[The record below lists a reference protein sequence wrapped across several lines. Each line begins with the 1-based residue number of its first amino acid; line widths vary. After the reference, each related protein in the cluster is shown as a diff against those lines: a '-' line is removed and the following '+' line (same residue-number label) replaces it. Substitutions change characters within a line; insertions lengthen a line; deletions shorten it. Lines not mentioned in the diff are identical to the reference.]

1 MAATQHYVFASYARS
16 DYPMVNPILAALRAL
31 GTRTWVD
38 RDELRPGV
46 SWMQS
51 ISDAL
56 KRTEALVFFASQAS
70 VRSVE
75 ELRDLEHAE
84 KSGIPIVPVLI
95 GETKVTPS
103 PLRQVQ
109 WVDATR
115 FPRSQI
121 VPLTAQAIVR
131 ALDSL
136 ASDAP
141 HGVVDDTE
149 RHELAKALTAR
160 TTGKEPSPDD
170 ETPTSVFVVHGHDE
184 EFLGEVVDFVDGL
197 GIKPVVLKNM
207 EGATRSL
214 FDRFFEFGGT
224 AQFAIVLLS
233 ADDMGASRLQ
243 FEEEEVGA
251 RALKYRPRQNTILE
265 LGYFYGLLGWD
276 KVFVLEKEPPRR
288 FPDFE
293 RPSDLQGVLFDRYD
307 AAGAWKK
314 KVAQR
319 LERGGFKIAQKI

>member
-1 MAATQHYVFASYARS
+1 
-16 DYPMVNPILAALRAL
+16 
-31 GTRTWVD
+31 
-38 RDELRPGV
+38 
-46 SWMQS
+46 
-51 ISDAL
+51 
-56 KRTEALVFFASQAS
+56 
-70 VRSVE
+70 
-75 ELRDLEHAE
+75 
-84 KSGIPIVPVLI
+84 VPVLI
-95 GETKVTPS
+95 GEAKVTPS
-103 PLRQVQ
+103 PLRHIQ

-121 VPLTAQAIVR
+121 VPLTA
-131 ALDSL
+131 
-136 ASDAP
+136 
-141 HGVVDDTE
+141 
-149 RHELAKALTAR
+149 R
-160 TTGKEPSPDD
+160 TTGKEPVPED

-214 FDRFFEFGGT
+214 FDRFFEFGG
-224 AQFAIVLLS
+224 AARFAIVLLS

-307 AAGAWKK
+307 AAGSWKK
-314 KVAQR
+314 KVATR